1 MARRFRIGVAGG
13 GVVGSLVAAGL
24 TDRDDVEVICCE
36 RSPRGAQLD
45 AGTGLNIGPNA
56 VKALRLFLPNVADHL
71 MAGALPWSGWTISL
85 TDGTPL
91 ARFELG
97 QLADNPGLRIGWA
110 ELNARLR
117 ASAGSA
123 IRYGTEIVAAGQ
135 TGDLPSMQM
144 RDESGSNR
152 IEDLDL
158 LIAADGRY
166 SLVRDSLLAPDPIQH
181 PGIALFRLLCAA
193 PADCPIDDY
202 AQWFNGPNRLLAF
215 RIPGDLVYCAG
226 SFPLQGDSPIPQS
239 MKHPAAIRAL
249 FVPDSGRVTECVRF
263 LLDTIANDGTQLH
276 WARLQERETR
286 LIGAS
291 RVVLA
296 GDAAHP
302 MLPTLGQ
309 GATQSIEDA
318 CVLVDEIRHAL
329 ADGTELSAVPQR
341 FAARRQQRIDFVTD
355 FSREATDTMLAGA
368 DPVAGTARK
377 LEPAFLA
384 KLQQLYHD
392 APRPR

>member
-1 MARRFRIGVAGG
+1 MAGG
-13 GVVGSLVAAGL
+13 GVVGSLVAAGFA
-24 TDRDDVEVICCE
+24 DRDDVEVICCE
-36 RSPRGAQLD
+36 RSPQGAQLD

-56 VKALRLFLPNVADHL
+56 VKALRLFLPDVASHL
-71 MAGALPWSGWTISL
+71 SSGGLPWSDWTIAL

-91 ARFELG
+91 AQFDLG

-117 ASAGSA
+117 ASAGST
-123 IRYGTEIVAAGQ
+123 IRYGTEVVAAGQ
-135 TGDLPSMQM
+135 TEDRPFMQM
-144 RDESGSNR
+144 RDDSGTYE
-152 IEDLDL
+152 IDALDL

-181 PGIALFRLLCAA
+181 PGIALFRLLCPA
-193 PADCPIDDY
+193 PADSPIDDY

-215 RIPGDLVYCAG
+215 RIPGNLVYCAG
-226 SFPLQGDSPIPQS
+226 SFPLQGDTSIPES
-239 MKHPAAIRAL
+239 MKLTDAIRAL
-249 FVPDSGRVTECVRF
+249 FVPASGATAESVRF
-263 LLDTIANDGTQLH
+263 LLDAIGDDEAQLH

-286 LIGAS
+286 LVGAS
-291 RVVLA
+291 RAVLA

-329 ADGTELSAVPQR
+329 ADGVELNVVPER
-341 FAARRQQRIDFVTD
+341 FAARRQKRIDFVTG
-355 FSREATDTMLAGA
+355 FSRDATDTMLAGA

-377 LEPAFLA
+377 LEPAFLE
-384 KLQQLYHD
+384 KLQQLYRD

>member
-1 MARRFRIGVAGG
+1 MIPRFRIGVAGG

-24 TDRDDVEVICCE
+24 ADRHDVEVICCE
-36 RSPRGAQLD
+36 RSPQGAQID

-56 VKALRLFLPNVADHL
+56 VKALQLFLPEVASHL
-71 MAGALPWSGWTISL
+71 SAGALPWADWTVAL

-91 ARFELG
+91 ARFDIG

-117 ASAGSA
+117 DSAGSA
-123 IRYGTEIVAAGQ
+123 IRYGTDVIAAGR
-135 TGDLPSMQM
+135 TGERPFMQV
-144 RDESGSNR
+144 RDDSGTHG
-152 IEDLDL
+152 IDALDL

-166 SLVRDSLLAPDPIQH
+166 SLVRDSLLAPDPTQH
-181 PGIALFRLLCAA
+181 PGIALFRLLCPA
-193 PADCPIDDY
+193 PAECPIDDY

-226 SFPLQGDSPIPQS
+226 SFPLQGDTSIPEP
-239 MKHPAAIRAL
+239 MKHPDAIRAL
-249 FVPDSGRVTECVRF
+249 FVPASGAVAECVRF
-263 LLDTIANDGTQLH
+263 LLDAIGDDEAQLH

-286 LIGAS
+286 LVGAH

-318 CVLVDEIRHAL
+318 CVLVDEIRRAL
-329 ADGTELSAVPQR
+329 ADTTELSVVPER
-341 FAARRQQRIDFVTD
+341 FAARRQKRIEFVTD
-355 FSREATDTMLAGA
+355 FSRDATDTMLAGA
-368 DPVAGTARK
+368 DPIAGTARK

-384 KLQQLYHD
+384 NLQQLYRD